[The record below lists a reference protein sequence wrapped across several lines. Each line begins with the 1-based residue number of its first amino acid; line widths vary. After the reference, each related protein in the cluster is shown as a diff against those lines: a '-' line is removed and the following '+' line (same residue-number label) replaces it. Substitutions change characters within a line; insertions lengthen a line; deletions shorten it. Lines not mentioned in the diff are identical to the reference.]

1 MSKRSIHSAALVL
14 ALAATT
20 AAASAQTMSAG
31 GTPKPIGSPMASPMP
46 GASSMPMTGMK
57 KKAKPMASSS
67 PSSTARHGAPIDAT
81 GANSGSSSNPT
92 TGTNI
97 PSTTGASK

>member
-31 GTPKPIGSPMASPMP
+31 GTPQPIGSPMAK
-46 GASSMPMTGMK
+46 ASSMPMTGMK

-81 GANSGSSSNPT
+81 GANSGSASQPN